1 MTSAAWNSV
10 IPGLRLLRAALSV
23 VLLVVITGWVLD
35 IPATYL
41 GQYYYNEQFLAL
53 AAGLAVAIVLL
64 EGNTAERSGRFI
76 LANTVFAGWVLALFL
91 YVTAR
96 FPALQLEVASA
107 PIEAVVLG
115 FFMILGVMESV
126 RRKTGWFLPCLIL
139 FLIGFAFV
147 GPHLPA
153 VYQTR
158 PVSFSRI
165 MVYLSLDTNAL
176 LSQILAIAAI
186 VVAPFIVFG
195 YLLNNFGGSAV
206 FSDIAARAVGKYK
219 GGPAKVSV
227 VGSGAF
233 GMVSGS
239 AVANVVAVGSVTI
252 PTMVRAGYSRP
263 VAGAIEAVASTGGQ
277 LIPPIMGASAF
288 LMAELLQIPY
298 RDVALA
304 AVFPSLL
311 FYLALLLSVDFEAR
325 RLDIKGDPNL
335 SLDLDD
341 EGTDQAAKRH
351 RWRYLLPAAVLIYF
365 LFWRNMSPEISGIY
379 STAALL
385 IVHFT
390 WPWYGLWN
398 RIKGAGK
405 GLIDAMGPISDII
418 VLAGAAGLVIGIL
431 NLTGVAFA
439 ITLQMLAISGGVL
452 GILLLLTAILSIILG
467 LGMPTVGVY
476 VLLATLAAPALI
488 QLGIV
493 PLAAHMYVL
502 YFGMLS
508 MITPP
513 IAIASFAAASVAQTS
528 PWKTAF
534 ASLKVGAGVYL
545 VPIAFVLQPEL
556 LMLGNASDLLVAT
569 ARCAL
574 AIAVFSAAAVG
585 HVARPINLPLRGLLA
600 ILAFAGVLPMG
611 SAIPDMVLWL
621 GSGAGAALLLWLCW
635 PGARNAQAATETH
648 S

>member
-1 MTSAAWNSV
+1 MTNAAWNSV
-10 IPGLRLLRAALSV
+10 IRGLRLMRAALSV
-23 VLLVVITGWVLD
+23 VLLVVIAGWVLD

-41 GQYYYNEQFLAL
+41 GRYYYNEQFLAL

-64 EGNTAERSGRFI
+64 EGNIIARPTRYI
-76 LANTVFAGWVLALFL
+76 LANTGFTFWVLALFL
-91 YVTAR
+91 YVAVR

-107 PIEAVVLG
+107 PLEAVVLG
-115 FFMILGVMESV
+115 FFMILGIMEAV
-126 RRKTGWFLPCLIL
+126 RRKTGWFLPCLVL

-147 GPHLPA
+147 GPHLPPD
-153 VYQTR
+153 YQTR

-165 MVYLSLDTNAL
+165 MVYLALDTNAL
-176 LSQILAIAAI
+176 LSQVLAIAAI

-263 VAGAIEAVASTGGQ
+263 VAAAIEAVASTGGQ

-298 RDVALA
+298 KTVALA
-304 AVFPSLL
+304 AIVPSLL
-311 FYLALLLSVDFEAR
+311 FYLALLISVDFEAR

-341 EGTDQAAKRH
+341 DSTDPAVKRH

-365 LFWRNMSPEISGIY
+365 LFWRDMSPEISGIY

-385 IVHFT
+385 VVHFI
-390 WPWYGLWN
+390 WPWHDLWG
-398 RIKGAGK
+398 RIKTAGR
-405 GLIDAMGPISDII
+405 GLVEAMGPISDIV

-488 QLGIV
+488 QLDIV
-493 PLAAHMYVL
+493 PVAAHMYVL

-545 VPIAFVLQPEL
+545 VPVAFVLQPEL
-556 LMLGNASDLLVAT
+556 LMLGSAGDLLLAA

-585 HVARPINLPLRGLLA
+585 HVARPIGRPLRGVLA
-600 ILAFAGVLPMG
+600 LVALPGVLPFG
-611 SAIPDMVLWL
+611 SVVPDSVLWF
-621 GSGAGAALLLWLCW
+621 SAGAGAALLLWLCW
-635 PGARNAQAATETH
+635 PGAQATPATARTPG
-648 S
+648 

>member
-1 MTSAAWNSV
+1 MVNPKV
-10 IPGLRLLRAALSV
+10 LCGLGWCRAGLSV
-23 VLLVVITGWVLD
+23 LLMVVITGWVLD
-35 IPATYL
+35 IAATYL
-41 GQYYYNEQFLAL
+41 GRYYYNEQFLAL

-64 EGNTAERSGRFI
+64 EGNTMVRPVWFVA
-76 LANTVFAGWVLALFL
+76 LNTGFTLVVLSLFV
-91 YVTAR
+91 YVAVR

-107 PIEAVVLG
+107 PLNAVVMG
-115 FFMILGVMESV
+115 FFMLIGVMEAV
-126 RRKTGWFLPCLIL
+126 RRKTGWFLPCLVV
-139 FLIGFAFV
+139 FLVGFAFV

-206 FSDIAARAVGKYK
+206 FSDLAAKAVGRYK

-252 PTMVRAGYSRP
+252 PTMVRAGYSRH
-263 VAGAIEAVASTGGQ
+263 VAGSIEAVASTGGQ

-298 RDVALA
+298 RTVALA
-304 AVFPSLL
+304 AIVPSLL

-325 RLDIKGDPNL
+325 RLNIQGDPNL
-335 SLDLDD
+335 KLDLDD
-341 EGTDQAAKRH
+341 DTIDEVNKRH
-351 RWRYLLPAAVLIYF
+351 RWRYLLPAGVLIYF
-365 LFWRNMSPEISGIY
+365 LFWRNMSPEIAGIY
-379 STAALL
+379 STASLL
-385 IVHFT
+385 IVHFI
-390 WPWYGLWN
+390 WPWQGLWQ
-398 RIKGAGK
+398 RIQMAAF
-405 GLIDAMGPISDII
+405 GLVRAMGPISDII

-439 ITLQMLAISGGVL
+439 ITIQMLAISGGVL
-452 GILLLLTAILSIILG
+452 AILLLLTAILSIILG

-488 QLGIV
+488 QLGVV
-493 PLAAHMYVL
+493 PVAAHLYVL

-513 IAIASFAAASVAQTS
+513 IAIASFAAASVANTS
-528 PWKTAF
+528 PWRTAF
-534 ASLKVGAGVYL
+534 ASLKVGAGIYL
-545 VPIAFVLQPEL
+545 IPVAFVLQPEL
-556 LMLGNASDLLVAT
+556 LMLGSGGDLLLAA

-574 AIAVFSAAAVG
+574 AIALLSAAAVG
-585 HVARPINLPLRGLLA
+585 HVVRPLVWQARIGVGLLA
-600 ILAFAGVLPMG
+600 LPNVLSFG
-611 SAIPDMVLWL
+611 SSVPDTLLWL
-621 GSGAGAALLLWLCW
+621 IAAMGTAMMVWLCW
-635 PGARNAQAATETH
+635 PDRRESVKVGAMEQQ
-648 S
+648 

>member
-1 MTSAAWNSV
+1 MTMAADYP
-10 IPGLRLLRAALSV
+10 IMRGLSLLRMAFS
-23 VLLVVITGWVLD
+23 VLLMVVITGWVLD

-41 GQYYYNEQFLAL
+41 GRYYYNEQFLAL
-53 AAGLAVAIVLL
+53 AAGLGVAIVLL
-64 EGNTAERSGRFI
+64 EGNTMARSNWFI
-76 LANTVFAGWVLALFL
+76 GVNTVFTGWVLALFL
-91 YVTAR
+91 YVAVR

-107 PIEAVVLG
+107 PLIAVVLG
-115 FFMILGVMESV
+115 FFMILGVMEAV

-153 VYQTR
+153 QYQTR

-165 MVYLSLDTNAL
+165 MVYLALDTNAL
-176 LSQILAIAAI
+176 LSQVLSIAAI

-263 VAGAIEAVASTGGQ
+263 VAAAIEAVASTGGQ

-298 RDVALA
+298 RTVALA
-304 AVFPSLL
+304 AIVPSLL
-311 FYLALLLSVDFEAR
+311 FYLALLISVDFEAR
-325 RLDIKGDPNL
+325 RLNIQGDPNL
-335 SLDLDD
+335 KLDLDD
-341 EGTDQAAKRH
+341 ENTDAASKRH
-351 RWRYLLPAAVLIYF
+351 RWRYLLPAGVLIYF

-379 STAALL
+379 STVALL
-385 IVHFT
+385 IVHFI
-390 WPWYGLWN
+390 WPWHGLWG
-398 RIKGAGK
+398 RIKMAWK

-439 ITLQMLAISGGVL
+439 ITLQMLAISGGIL
-452 GILLLLTAILSIILG
+452 GILLFLTAILSIILG

-493 PLAAHMYVL
+493 PVAAHLYVL
-502 YFGMLS
+502 YSGMLS

-545 VPIAFVLQPEL
+545 VPVAFVLQPEL
-556 LMLGNASDLLVAT
+556 LMLGSVSDLLLAA
-569 ARCAL
+569 ARCAI
-574 AIAVFSAAAVG
+574 AIALFSAAAVG
-585 HVARPINLPLRGLLA
+585 HVARPIGWPLRA
-600 ILAFAGVLPMG
+600 ILALLALPGVLPFG
-611 SAIPDMVLWL
+611 SVLPDTVLWL
-621 GSGAGAALLLWLCW
+621 SAGAGVVLMGWLCW
-635 PGARNAQAATETH
+635 PGARPAAAPARG
-648 S
+648 